1 MSNTT
6 QNQETVVLKDDE
18 IQCVLTNEIKKA
30 KGAEVNL
37 QAVIKQINEEYSFDL
52 EDMERDF
59 TIIGEN
65 EEGKSQKMKINLA
78 VFEVGTEH
86 EQENIIRAIIVQDTK
101 VKVNNKKKG
110 IEVTLDDV
118 LYSLGKC
125 KFGLWTN
132 GNENHFRYR
141 TTDDYGNDDVVEISN
156 FPTNGQTLND
166 LERAGSTLIPANDSL
181 IKTFKRCHDYIYGNE
196 GRQKTAFWD
205 LLNIIFCKIYDEKQ
219 YQKDAQEGE
228 KSPRH
233 QFRVKPLEFNT
244 SEGQK
249 AIADRIR
256 EIFEALKANGE
267 YQDIFTG
274 KEEIELTDRGVA
286 FVARELAKYAFL
298 DATID
303 VKGMAYEAIV
313 STQLKQERGQFFTPR
328 NIIKTMVQ
336 MLNPT
341 ENDRILDPC
350 CGSGGFL
357 TIALDH
363 VRQQITK
370 RLYPEVEGLLLQQKS
385 NTPEVVEELKAYAGK
400 KIFGIDFDPDLKRTA
415 RMNMIMMGDGHANIF
430 YFNSLEYGNIKAN
443 NFPDMELFEAEVE
456 KSVHEAEDTFM
467 GNNAFG
473 TFDMIFTNPPF
484 GAKIPIGN
492 QELLGN
498 LDLGKRWSN
507 DNAWAMS
514 SKIQKSQ
521 PPEIL
526 FIEQCYNYLK
536 EGGKLAIVLPDGILG
551 NPNTEY
557 VRHWI
562 LEKFKI
568 LASVDLPVEAFLPQ
582 VGVQA
587 SLLFL
592 EKKTEQERLWAISN
606 QEDYEVFMAIAEK
619 VGKDRRGNAI
629 YVRDEDG
636 AEITVEKTVEYV
648 TKDKT
653 TGSSIIAKRTEHQ
666 KDLDDDLPKI
676 TKAYQAFLNR

>member
-1 MSNTT
+1 MNNTT
-6 QNQETVVLKDDE
+6 QNQEPIVLKDDE
-18 IQCVLTNEIKKA
+18 LQCILTNNIKKS
-30 KGAEVNL
+30 KSVEINL

-52 EDMERDF
+52 EDLERDF
-59 TIIGEN
+59 TILGEN
-65 EEGKSQKMKINLA
+65 SEGKSQKGKLSLA
-78 VFEVGTEH
+78 VFETGTEH
-86 EQENIIRAIIVQDTK
+86 TQENIIRAIVVQDSKTK
-101 VKVNNKKKG
+101 VGNKKKG
-110 IEVTLDDV
+110 IEIILDNA
-118 LYSLGKC
+118 LYSLEKC
-125 KFGLWTN
+125 EFGLWTN
-132 GNENHFRYR
+132 GDENHFRYL

-156 FPTNGQTLND
+156 FPTNGQSLND
-166 LERAGSTLIPANDSL
+166 LERAGSALIPANDSL

-233 QFRVKPLEFNT
+233 KFRVKPLEFNT
-244 SEGQK
+244 TEGQK

-256 EIFEALKANGE
+256 DIFKDLKASAL
-267 YQDIFTG
+267 YSDIFTG

-370 RLYPEVEGLLLQQKS
+370 RLYPDVEGLLLQQKS
-385 NTPEVVEELKAYAGK
+385 NTPEVVEELKKYAGK

-430 YFNSLEYGNIKAN
+430 YFNSLEYGNVKEN
-443 NFPDMELFEAEVE
+443 NFPDMELFEEEV
-456 KSVHEAEDTFM
+456 KNSVQEAEDTYM
-467 GNNAFG
+467 GNSAFG

-498 LDLGKRWSN
+498 LNLGHRWSN
-507 DNAWAMS
+507 DNAWGMS
-514 SKIQKSQ
+514 DKLQKSQ

-526 FIEQCYNYLK
+526 FIEQCYNYLS

-592 EKKTEQERLWAISN
+592 QKKTDDERLWSMSN

-619 VGKDRRGNAI
+619 IGKDRRGNAI
-629 YVRDEDG
+629 HVRDEDG
-636 AEITVEKTVEYV
+636 AEITVPKTVEYV
-648 TKDKT
+648 TKDKE
-653 TGSSIIAKRTEHQ
+653 TGKMVIAKRTEQQ

-676 TKAYQAFLNR
+676 AKAYQDFLNR